1 MIYCKLCYPK
11 IWHTPLPADPRAIAA
26 KIQEGEDGGGCPR
39 CGGKVSCVASSVIVI
54 QRNVEN
60 RDQELSKAASTEEGQ
75 IYSKTTQR
83 VTSVPEDLR
92 S

>member
-39 CGGKVSCVASSVIVI
+39 CGGKVSCQLRPQSLSFKGMSRIEI
-54 QRNVEN
+54 RNCQK
-60 RDQELSKAASTEEGQ
+60 RPALK
-75 IYSKTTQR
+75 R
-83 VTSVPEDLR
+83 VKCIPRPLR
-92 S
+92 K